1 MTKLSFQ
8 LHKQAHYKSIVL
20 YVGLCTTVGKIHA
33 NIVLIGDPKQ
43 LDAVTKSVW
52 STELGFKISWFE
64 RLFDSTMYQRHTES
78 NNYNETYITQLV
90 RNYRSHR
97 AILKVPNELFYE
109 NALVASVSPGRC
121 NNLV

>member
-1 MTKLSFQ
+1 MHLTFYESF
-8 LHKQAHYKSIVL
+8 YDS
-20 YVGLCTTVGKIHA
+20 GLCTSVGNIYA

-43 LDAVTKSVW
+43 LDAVTKSAR

-64 RLFDSTMYQRHTES
+64 QLFDSTMYKRHAES
-78 NNYNETYITQLV
+78 NQFNDIYITQLV

-109 NALVASVSPGRC
+109 NALVAVAQPGRFE
-121 NNLV
+121 NIIV